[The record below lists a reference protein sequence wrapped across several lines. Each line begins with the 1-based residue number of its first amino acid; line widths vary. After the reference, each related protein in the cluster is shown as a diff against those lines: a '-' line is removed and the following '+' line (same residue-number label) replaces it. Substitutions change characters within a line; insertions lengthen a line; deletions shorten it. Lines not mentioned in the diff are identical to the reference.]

1 MNREPDFFQNLH
13 HELSDGRAWLDR
25 SIVLAYAVLAGLFV
39 VAFTYLSE
47 GAFELFQHL
56 YKAYPWAVLI
66 WTPALTAGIVWAT
79 RRFFPG
85 ASGSGIPQVMAA
97 IDPQV
102 NSVARRHF
110 VSMKLTLAKIALG
123 TGSLLAGMS
132 AGREGPSVQVA
143 AGVMHS
149 ARHWMRSG
157 SALSDHALMVAGGAA
172 GIAAAFN
179 APLAGV
185 VFSIE
190 ELTNRSV
197 TRNNS
202 LVITAIVIA
211 GLVGISFFGNLTYF
225 GSIAVPRLSW
235 GAFWPG
241 LMVVVICGLLGGL
254 FARLLA
260 ASIEGMPD
268 RFSRWRKG
276 APIRFAAGAGLAVA
290 VIGLV
295 SGGATFG
302 AGAEEVRRMLAGEG
316 DISRLYVLLK
326 FMATWITSWSGV
338 PAGIFAPSLSIGA
351 GIGHD
356 VAQVFAGN
364 NSALASSLIALGMAG
379 FLAAATQAPLT
390 SFIIVMEMI
399 NGRSMVLSLM
409 AGAMLASL
417 IARLISRPL
426 YTTLSGLMIQ
436 AVVKTATPPE
446 RSDGPET
453 KADATPEAA
462 AEATPVTAAPAAAER
477 ATQATPVSRPV
488 DLPLA
493 APDKPADLPPSNTG
507 PRLARPPQAGLFD
520 PDEPLPHK
528 GGVPASGNDTP
539 TPPQPTD
546 RNTD

>member
-1 MNREPDFFQNLH
+1 MKCHNRLAHMNREPDFLHNLH

-39 VAFTYLSE
+39 VGFTYLSE
-47 GAFELFQHL
+47 SAFELFQHL
-56 YKAYPWAVLI
+56 HEAYPWAVLV
-66 WTPALTAGIVWAT
+66 WTPALTAAIVWAT
-79 RRFFPG
+79 RRYVPG

-110 VSMKLTLAKIALG
+110 VSMKLTLAKIGLG
-123 TGSLLAGMS
+123 AGSLLAGLS

-276 APIRFAAGAGLAVA
+276 FPIRFAAGAGLAVA

-436 AVVKTATPPE
+436 AVVKTAGPPE
-446 RSDGPET
+446 RTESDGGAEARNEPVLEQVET
-453 KADATPEAA
+453 RKPDQRADAPEGEPEKPVTPPQAK
-462 AEATPVTAAPAAAER
+462 ATPR
-477 ATQATPVSRPV
+477 
-488 DLPLA
+488 
-493 APDKPADLPPSNTG
+493 
-507 PRLARPPQAGLFD
+507 ARPPQAGLFD
-520 PDEPLPHK
+520 PDEQRPEP
-528 GGVPASGNDTP
+528 DTP
-539 TPPQPTD
+539 AQPDHGAPGPVLPTD
-546 RNTD
+546 RKPD